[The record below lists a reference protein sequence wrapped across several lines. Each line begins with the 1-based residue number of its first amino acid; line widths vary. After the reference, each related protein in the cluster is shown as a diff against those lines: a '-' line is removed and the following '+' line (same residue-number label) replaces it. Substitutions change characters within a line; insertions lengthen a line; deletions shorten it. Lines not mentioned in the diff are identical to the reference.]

1 MYWITA
7 EFRQGVLVVKQIN
20 HPIVIT
26 SLSTAL
32 QLKVS
37 ASSANELIECM
48 AIPRSWSLIRR
59 GWPLRAKK
67 SLMPALTF
75 RRAPNL
81 GLISMQGEKKSS
93 IAQCVTIPLAM
104 CLTLPPNTAIDR
116 CEDEILQGG
125 LSGVKV
131 TAKWYTRKV
140 FATRSLSLPFADGQ
154 SQARISRNTVIEQQ
168 AVLSFPP
175 LYLDRDPG
183 SRTPTDA
190 AVRPFMYSATES
202 LQLLLPETI
211 RSPSVHT
218 DLLRISYELEL
229 FISFKPSGQN
239 SLRLGPCTARMKVPL
254 AIRLA

>member
-7 EFRQGVLVVKQIN
+7 EFRQGGLVVNQVD

-26 SLSTAL
+26 SSSTAL

-37 ASSANELIECM
+37 ASSATKHIECM

-59 GWPLRAKK
+59 GWPLRARK
-67 SLMPALTF
+67 SSMPALTF
-75 RRAPNL
+75 RTAPNL
-81 GLISMQGEKKSS
+81 DLISMQGEKKSS
-93 IAQCVTIPLAM
+93 RARCVTIPLAM

-154 SQARISRNTVIEQQ
+154 SRDHISRNTVVEQK

-183 SRTPTDA
+183 SRAPTDS
-190 AVRPFMYSATES
+190 AVRPFVYSATES

-229 FISFKPSGQN
+229 FISFKSLGQN
-239 SLRLGPCTARMKVPL
+239 SLKLGPCTACMKVPL
-254 AIRLA
+254 AIQLA